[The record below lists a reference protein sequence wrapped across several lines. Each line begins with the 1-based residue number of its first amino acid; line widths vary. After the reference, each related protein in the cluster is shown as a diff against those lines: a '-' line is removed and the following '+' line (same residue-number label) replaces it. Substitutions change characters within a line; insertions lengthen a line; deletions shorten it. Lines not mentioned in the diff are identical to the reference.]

1 MSLASREE
9 PFDFALISRRT
20 GDFTDDK
27 AAAAQTAGD
36 DDPDLEPARA

>member
-1 MSLASREE
+1 MSVASREQ

-20 GDFTDDK
+20 GDFTDDE
-27 AAAAQTAGD
+27 AADAQPAGD